1 MRRVAVAL
9 VAPLAVT
16 AMFLAGCG
24 SSGSSTPT
32 NANAAVKI
40 SGAAGK
46 APDIKIPSTKPSG
59 KLVTKTLIKGN
70 GPVLLASD
78 SYLANF
84 ELYRWRGKAH
94 TLLYSSYGSTTT
106 PGTPEVLPVAIGL
119 TGLQTAMSGQHVG
132 SRVLA
137 VLPPKY
143 GYGASGNSQI
153 HVKPTDTLVWV
164 IDVLQAFTQGEG
176 ATGKQL
182 SNGGGSLPKV
192 TANAQTGPVITIP
205 KASPPSKLVVKT
217 LIKGTG
223 APVKSGQAIVV
234 RYVGSIWRTGK
245 VFNDDWPTATQPTS
259 PPNVFVLGQLIP
271 AWNTGLVGVP
281 VGSRVMLV
289 VPPAEGYGKTG
300 QPSAGIKST
309 DTLVFVID
317 ILASATSTATS
328 S

>member
-1 MRRVAVAL
+1 MRRLAVAIA
-9 VAPLAVT
+9 APLAMT
-16 AMFLAGCG
+16 AVLLAGCG
-24 SSGSSTPT
+24 SSAPTTPA
-32 NANAAVKI
+32 NANATVKI

-46 APDIKIPSTKPSG
+46 APKITIPATKPSAN
-59 KLVTKTLIKGN
+59 LVTKTLVKGT
-70 GPVLLASD
+70 GTVLASTD

-84 ELYRWRGKAH
+84 EVYIWRGKTH
-94 TLLYSSYGSTTT
+94 KLVYSSYTS
-106 PGTPEVLPVAIGL
+106 TPEVLPVTIGL
-119 TGLQTAMSGQHVG
+119 SGLQSAVAGQHVG

-153 HVKPTDTLVWV
+153 GVKPGDTLVWV
-164 IDVLQAFTQGEG
+164 IDVLQAFTATQG
-176 ATGKQL
+176 ASGKQIT
-182 SNGGGSLPKV
+182 NGGGTLPKI
-192 TANAQTGPVITIP
+192 TASATTGPVIAIP
-205 KASPPSKLVVKT
+205 KTAPPAKLIVKT

-223 APVKSGQAIVV
+223 PAVKSGQAIVV

-245 VFNDDWPTATQPTS
+245 VFNDDWPTTAQPTS

-300 QPSAGIKST
+300 QSSAGIKGT

-317 ILASATSTATS
+317 ILATATPATS
-328 S
+328 

>member
-1 MRRVAVAL
+1 
-9 VAPLAVT
+9 
-16 AMFLAGCG
+16 MFLAGCG

-46 APDIKIPSTKPSG
+46 APDIKIPSTTPSG
-59 KLVTKTLIKGN
+59 KLITKTLIKGT

-84 ELYRWRGKAH
+84 ELYVWRGKTH
-94 TLLYSSYGSTTT
+94 KLLYSSYSS
-106 PGTPEVLPVAIGL
+106 TPEVLPVTIGL
-119 TGLQTAMSGQHVG
+119 SGLQTAMSNQHVG

-143 GYGASGNSQI
+143 GYGTTGNSQI
-153 HVKPTDTLVWV
+153 GVKPTDTLVWV
-164 IDVLQAFTQGEG
+164 IDVLQAFTQSQG
-176 ATGKQL
+176 ATGKQV
-182 SNGGGSLPKV
+182 SDGGGSLPTV
-192 TANAQTGPVITIP
+192 TANAQAGPAITIP
-205 KASPPSKLVVKT
+205 KTAPPSKLVVKT

-223 APVKSGQAIVV
+223 APVKAGQAIVV

-245 VFNDDWPTATQPTS
+245 VFNDDWPTTSQPTS
-259 PPNVFVLGQLIP
+259 PPNLFVLGQLIP

-300 QPSAGIKST
+300 QSSAGIKGT

-317 ILASATSTATS
+317 ILATANGTTTS